1 MTKRILTLAM
11 TLLTTLGGALNVV
24 AQTWNFSVGGLT
36 GFQSS
41 YATDYTNITTDISN
55 TTGWELV
62 SNRDGRFK
70 IKAALSEEQ
79 QLTANSTVLEITRG
93 LYFATTSADL
103 RVDVAYNYLYLKKAT
118 MTLKNLKK
126 GQYVE
131 LKTKATSNEEANLG
145 YNFSVPTE
153 LEDTEGFG
161 THTSGTEQTNRG
173 KVKANGDITFSLNNN
188 GAAIQCISITVYAS
202 DGTTVLTKEQVIN
215 PDNETVGTP
224 SLTFDSGSNQVT
236 ITAGTSSYS
245 HLTTTYY
252 TTDNTDPASSETRL
266 SFTEASKSFV
276 ISENTTVRVITVS
289 TSGKSSSEA
298 SDTYTYT
305 APVTEINSVS
315 ISGLSVPVKGST
327 LTTIEGLNISTTGV
341 SISSITWDPA
351 TTPAAASTVYT
362 ATIVMEATSG
372 YQFASTV
379 TANAI
384 SGREATIT
392 HNSNTQISV
401 AYTFDATEAEATT
414 YTVTI
419 GNHNHGALGLSCVEE
434 GQTSGQAAV
443 GQTITIST
451 EPDVGY
457 TTGTVSAYKTEDDK
471 TKVTVTDKTSFVM
484 PDHNVTVKVTY
495 NKADLTVSSNVSGG
509 HGSLSFTS
517 NNADNT
523 KFQIGNTVTITV
535 THDNDY
541 KLKNNSLVATY
552 NTDQILVLTSA
563 GDNQYTFTMP
573 GYNVTVAAEFE
584 LESPAVTEISSVN
597 ISGLS
602 APVKGTALNTLSD
615 LSTSTTGVSIS
626 SISWSPTTT
635 PAAASTAY
643 TATIVMEATFGYQ
656 FALTVTANAISGK
669 EASVT
674 RNGNS
679 QITIVYSFDTTAA
692 DDPTGTEVSVSTEK
706 TWIFNDYTEE
716 TITSNQLNDGLYTRA
731 LTDRSWT
738 ISAVESQNLTIGG
751 KEISVSKI
759 ATASGGMNTPNTL
772 SLKTAN
778 ESTNSMKPAFAFN
791 TSVAGTCYVLLQ
803 EDAESHST
811 GYRQRI
817 YFGDGTNAITCPV
830 SSNGAG
836 NLGIEEISYTSTSA
850 GTFVVGATGSAC
862 KIYAIRFVPVPQH
875 KLTAT
880 SEAQGSIT
888 VMKGSENVTTAVASG
903 ADFDEGSSFT
913 LTATPNSSYAF
924 DKWTD
929 GNEQLVS
936 TENPY
941 TISSLS
947 NDVTLKAKYREKVT
961 YTFSVTN
968 PSSDEGT
975 ITVYK
980 NDEENPWTIV
990 SPVDEGTKIKL
1001 VATPKNGYTFVNWKN
1016 GEEIVSTNA
1025 TYTIESLSQ
1034 NMTLTATFIS
1044 SSSVVPVILTAGQ
1057 SNTDGR
1063 ISDAIPSDFKGLQHC
1078 YWSYCNAKSVPSGTF
1093 EEAYRKYTPGF
1104 SQYSP
1109 ASDCGANWAYDAV
1122 VYDLVG
1128 KALNSDFYVIKQ
1140 AKGNTSIS
1148 PDGGGCGVFWGADR
1162 IYRNVNST
1170 WGYDETWFDEN
1181 TSVNSGGLSLMKGFI
1196 ENIDA
1201 SMSALEDQGKL
1212 GEIKFM
1218 LWHQG
1223 ECDSKN
1229 GNTAFAYYENL
1240 KAVVN
1245 YIRNYLAT
1253 KYGEEYLTL
1262 PFICGTVAKNSGEYH
1277 AYVENALYRLQKD
1290 LTNFYVINMSL
1301 GTFIS
1306 DGIHFNQETA
1316 TRLGKK
1322 MYNKI
1327 VENGYISGI
1336 TVEVEDIDA
1345 QIYNDNVY
1353 DFQNWANV
1361 NTEAVTTVGAD
1372 ANTYKAISLANEEI
1386 STGSGL
1392 YLLNNPTKDNGMQ
1405 ADMPLNGRFA
1415 LSSVTSTADANGAV
1429 NFRISQRSNANT
1441 GLRTK
1446 ANTTVTLAILN
1457 LNPGD
1462 AVTIACSSNAIAFKS
1477 TNAYLATDE
1486 TKANVSE
1493 GDSWATGTKYIV
1505 KSGNRLDLTFG
1516 GNSQMFLYSV
1526 KINPG
1531 EGSETLAAPTITS
1544 EMEDGKAVV
1553 TITATTSWGNAADI
1567 YYTTN
1572 GVAPT
1577 SLSTK
1582 YTAPFTLTEAA
1593 TVKAIAVYES
1603 LTSDVAEELVSLVE
1617 PSAAVTY
1624 DFMGAYAADNNVSLA
1639 IGTEETSINYIRN
1652 NEPSNKSVNVKA
1664 IGLDPV
1670 NGRIAWQG
1678 GDVSITD
1685 KGLKTSARAFVIK
1698 YLKVGDKIRI
1708 EYDGEIYYA
1717 RSGNYGHS
1725 LKNLTTGDAI
1735 ENMTAYT
1742 VNSVDETNNYLA
1754 FWVPTSTTISQISIN
1769 QELTQKVMPTP
1780 KIKVKDEST
1789 FTYTI
1794 SYMNGAKL
1802 YYKKPGDSEYQTKT
1816 SGTSIDVQAT
1826 KLGKIEAYATM
1837 NGLTSGTAS
1846 VTANV
1851 PTKAIEDEDGTY
1863 DFAKVKEMMSSD
1875 YVLGFGD
1882 AVTVGGF
1889 TLYKP
1894 DAVVATTL
1902 DQFAFA
1908 PKLKADGNKQVSAN
1922 EWRLMAAGRLRAT
1935 KSAIADT
1942 LAVLSLTKG
1951 QYVTFTYSGAS
1962 LKYMSQS
1969 TAKLAEGT
1977 DVLTSKQAYEVLSDG
1992 VLLLTVPADEANYCD
2007 ITAITITGN
2016 EKVTPPTF
2024 TARDNANEVTLRLGT
2039 SSFGKT
2045 VTAYYTTDG
2054 TTPTTSSTAVTKTTT
2069 IKVDES
2075 CTIKAYCVSETGK
2088 ASTVAEYEISLE
2100 ASSKSPSVVYDWT
2113 NIVAHSDT
2121 IKFSGDEVRVVYQA
2135 YNSSESTWKS
2145 TASSHFQPASS
2156 FDNKVSVLNGYKSL
2170 QYNNDNQTI
2179 RLTQPLAIHNLGV
2192 GDEIVIFYSGGDLY
2206 SAYDEAHD
2214 SYTVDGSAAK
2224 AGMSIISGA
2233 LIKVTKTMYS
2243 NNYIVVTP
2251 RGTTNSV
2258 TYIQAIY
2265 INHATP
2271 SYASTPKVALYDVV
2285 DTTAIY
2291 RFTFSEGTMLHYILE
2306 KEGVELQGN
2315 NKGTYDL
2322 TIGTSDRIKAWA
2334 TSGTAVSDTLQTV
2347 LFAPTPA
2354 PSEEGGV
2361 DFTEASTDLPADL
2374 EVTLDPNKPVTV
2386 GGITLYKPT
2395 ALTAATFDNRFAFTE
2410 TNKSGKIRI
2419 RTNRTLM
2426 FAKGDNVN
2434 MGLLNLK
2441 QGDIVAFEF
2450 TGTIRIADGSSLS
2463 LESARAGT
2471 RESGTRADGDNLM
2484 ESGSAYVVQKDGSL
2498 LLTIELTEASA
2509 SINKM
2514 YVAAVPSKSKAAA
2527 IDFAT
2532 ASEEYET
2539 LAPGNAT
2546 GVFYNGKTTAQTFYR
2561 LTNETREL
2569 PIDGKISTE
2578 GGAGEIIN
2586 SGIKAGN
2593 RRIAI
2598 HALGKGDEI
2607 RIRFYGGNVTYEGHE
2622 TKGDI
2627 VRVNGKR
2634 LAPGDTLRS
2643 GDVLKVEY
2651 VDYLNNYVVLKL
2663 DSKVSISGIF
2673 INRDEVEKIWMPTIV
2688 DQGSNTV
2695 LITAGRSSMDNPVS
2709 TSYTIDGSE
2718 PTERNGTSG
2727 PYEEFDVQLLGG
2739 NIVTIKAVSY
2749 NNRGMYSKV
2758 ASLVIYASEMTDI
2771 PGITVDGNGQRQDVY
2786 DLYGR
2791 KVESL
2796 RRGQIYIVNGKKIFF
2811 K

>member
-11 TLLTTLGGALNVV
+11 TLLTALTTWADVNITGRAATNELFRLERQGDHAKYFISGGSFLRSSNLGGATESGELSNSWQVNADDRYV
-24 AQTWNFSVGGLT
+24 GFTLPTGFTFQQGDIITVTGGLNGNYSSGR
-36 GFQSS
+36 GF
-41 YATDYTNITTDISN
+41 T
-55 TTGWELV
+55 
-62 SNRDGRFK
+62 FK
-70 IKAALSEEQ
+70 
-79 QLTANSTVLEITRG
+79 
-93 LYFATTSADL
+93 D
-103 RVDVAYNYLYLKKAT
+103 
-118 MTLKNLKK
+118 
-126 GQYVE
+126 
-131 LKTKATSNEEANLG
+131 ATSNAS
-145 YNFSVPTE
+145 FSKAVE
-153 LEDTEGFG
+153 VE
-161 THTSGTEQTNRG
+161 SSY
-173 KVKANGDITFSLNNN
+173 KANKR
-188 GAAIQCISITVYAS
+188 
-202 DGTTVLTKEQVIN
+202 TTVSYSLAGGDAIIGKSSLYVYRA
-215 PDNETVGTP
+215 GT
-224 SLTFDSGSNQVT
+224 NAYVEKVT
-236 ITAGTSSYS
+236 ITRTGADDLVPEAVSNKTWDFATIFSSTSDDSSFGASIVNDDLYYAKSTNVKASGSSKYPRFTSSVSNNLNFATMQNGVAFMLAAGKGIVTVYQISDNAPKFYTKSGVSETELQFTAGTKDAETG
-245 HLTTTYY
+245 LTPHYYKYENAYDIPISIVRGSGNTYIAKIVVAPESVTTPTIDKTGTNEYTITPGTSNGGKAVTVSTYY
-252 TTDNTDPASSETRL
+252 TTDGFTPTSTSTPLPDNKKITITEEMTEIKVISISDFDAQSAVASQSVSYESGTTDITGATVTLSQNSFPYTGEVQAPSVTSVVLNGTTLSSETDYDVNTIENQTAIGDNYTVTVTGKGSYSGTATATWAITRGVGSI
-266 SFTEASKSFV
+266 SFSPASGSVYLGTTDFSVVASKV
-276 ISENTTVRVITVS
+276 GDGTVTY
-289 TSGKSSSEA
+289 SSSNTGVATIDE
-298 SDTYTYT
+298 STGLVN
-305 APVTEINSVS
+305 PVSAGT
-315 ISGLSVPVKGST
+315 
-327 LTTIEGLNISTTGV
+327 TTI
-341 SISSITWDPA
+341 
-351 TTPAAASTVYT
+351 T
-362 ATIVMEATSG
+362 ATVANGTNYDYATFTAT
-372 YQFASTV
+372 YQLTV
-379 TANAI
+379 TASSPVTHTLTVGVDDPSHGTVAI
-384 SGREATIT
+384 TVDGTAANSGDDVADGTSVSVSATA
-392 HNSNTQISV
+392 NSGYSFKNW
-401 AYTFDATEAEATT
+401 
-414 YTVTI
+414 
-419 GNHNHGALGLSCVEE
+419 G
-434 GQTSGQAAV
+434 
-443 GQTITIST
+443 ST
-451 EPDVGY
+451 E
-457 TTGTVSAYKTEDDK
+457 
-471 TKVTVTDKTSFVM
+471 
-484 PDHNVTVKVTY
+484 
-495 NKADLTVSSNVSGG
+495 LISNP
-509 HGSLSFTS
+509 
-517 NNADNT
+517 
-523 KFQIGNTVTITV
+523 
-535 THDNDY
+535 
-541 KLKNNSLVATY
+541 
-552 NTDQILVLTSA
+552 
-563 GDNQYTFTMP
+563 YTFTM
-573 GYNVTVAAEFE
+573 GSSDVTLTAIFE
-584 LESPAVTEISSVN
+584 E
-597 ISGLS
+597 
-602 APVKGTALNTLSD
+602 
-615 LSTSTTGVSIS
+615 
-626 SISWSPTTT
+626 T
-635 PAAASTAY
+635 PA
-643 TATIVMEATFGYQ
+643 EQ
-656 FALTVTANAISGK
+656 FVES
-669 EASVT
+669 E
-674 RNGNS
+674 
-679 QITIVYSFDTTAA
+679 Q
-692 DDPTGTEVSVSTEK
+692 
-706 TWIFNDYTEE
+706 TWIFNSVATNTQYKTVTSIGNGLYVRGSSGRSFSVSELSEAE
-716 TITSNQLNDGLYTRA
+716 TITFSDNYN
-731 LTDRSWT
+731 
-738 ISAVESQNLTIGG
+738 VE
-751 KEISVSKI
+751 VSKTLVAANAPNGSVP
-759 ATASGGMNTPNTL
+759 ATAGSADGMIGTVALNINTPGTLYVKLKATNWPSGDASGVRLILRAGSSGDAKHTITPTDNSTMYELKYTFTENTVAYL
-772 SLKTAN
+772 DTKG
-778 ESTNSMKPAFAFN
+778 
-791 TSVAGTCYVLLQ
+791 SVYP
-803 EDAESHST
+803 
-811 GYRQRI
+811 
-817 YFGDGTNAITCPV
+817 N
-830 SSNGAG
+830 
-836 NLGIEEISYTSTSA
+836 
-850 GTFVVGATGSAC
+850 
-862 KIYAIRFVPVPQH
+862 IYAIRFVPTPE
-875 KLTAT
+875 AT
-880 SEAQGSIT
+880 T
-888 VMKGSENVTTAVASG
+888 Y
-903 ADFDEGSSFT
+903 T
-913 LTATPNSSYAF
+913 LTATAGTGGTITIKDTGDNVISSGSSLAENGEYIITANADDTHEF
-924 DKWTD
+924 DCWKMG
-929 GNEQLVS
+929 GN
-936 TENPY
+936 
-941 TISSLS
+941 TISSG
-947 NDVTLKAKYREKVT
+947 NDDEIVSVSGKSLRVKMTKDISVEATFKVKVVKEKVT
-961 YTFSVTN
+961 
-968 PSSDEGT
+968 
-975 ITVYK
+975 
-980 NDEENPWTIV
+980 
-990 SPVDEGTKIKL
+990 L
-1001 VATPKNGYTFVNWKN
+1001 
-1016 GEEIVSTNA
+1016 
-1025 TYTIESLSQ
+1025 
-1034 NMTLTATFIS
+1034 
-1044 SSSVVPVILTAGQ
+1044 ILTAGQ

-1063 ISDAIPSDFKGLQHC
+1063 VPKSELPSGMTTGLDYC
-1078 YWSYCNAKSVPSGTF
+1078 YWSYCNAKDASGTF
-1093 EEAYRKYTPGF
+1093 TNKVYEVTDFA
-1104 SQYSP
+1104 QYSP
-1109 ASDCGANWAYDAV
+1109 SSDCGENWGYDAV

-1128 KALNSDFYVIKQ
+1128 KALGKNFYVVKQ
-1140 AKGNTSIS
+1140 AKGNTGIS
-1148 PDGGGCGVFWGADR
+1148 SKSGGCGLYWSANDVFLA
-1162 IYRNVNST
+1162 N
-1170 WGYDETWFDEN
+1170 N
-1181 TSVNSGGLSLMKGFI
+1181 TSANAGGKSLLMAFEDHI
-1196 ENIDA
+1196 AA
-1201 SMSALEDQGKL
+1201 SMAYLSDKEV
-1212 GEIKFM
+1212 EIPFM

-1223 ECDSKN
+1223 ECDSH
-1229 GNTAFAYYENL
+1229 TSAAYTVYHDSL
-1240 KAVVN
+1240 KAVITHV
-1245 YIRNYLAT
+1245 RKFLADS
-1253 KYGEEYLTL
+1253 YGEKYRTL
-1262 PFICGTVAKNSGEYH
+1262 PIICGTVAKNSQEYSGE
-1277 AYVENALYRLQKD
+1277 VEGALYRLQEED
-1290 LTNFYVINMSL
+1290 ANFHVINMSN
-1301 GTFIS
+1301 GTLL
-1306 DGIHFNQETA
+1306 DPYHFDA
-1316 TRLGKK
+1316 TSAQRLGKK
-1322 MYNKI
+1322 MFNMA
-1327 VENGYISGI
+1327 VEKELISGSQ
-1336 TVEVEDIDA
+1336 VSVDDIDA
-1345 QIYNDNVY
+1345 TNIYPEGVY
-1353 DFQNWANV
+1353 NFKVWSEV
-1361 NTEAVTTVGAD
+1361 NLNGTTFTNISLGDTEITLSGGQKV
-1372 ANTYKAISLANEEI
+1372 KAIQNMSGRQSSLE
-1386 STGSGL
+1386 
-1392 YLLNNPTKDNGMQ
+1392 
-1405 ADMPLNGRFA
+1405 LNGRFA
-1415 LSSVTSTADANGAV
+1415 
-1429 NFRISQRSNANT
+1429 ISDFTPASNAQNSAVSLRST
-1441 GLRTK
+1441 SGGNCGLR
-1446 ANTTVTLAILN
+1446 ANSGTSLTFSIQSLS
-1457 LNPGD
+1457 PGD
-1462 AVTIACSSNAIAFKS
+1462 AVTITCTSAALKFLSENAFLSDDNSKAAIA
-1477 TNAYLATDE
+1477 AE
-1486 TKANVSE
+1486 TQVIS
-1493 GDSWATGTKYIV
+1493 GTKYIV
-1505 KSGNRLDLTFG
+1505 KSGTSLDFTFG
-1516 GNSQMFLYSV
+1516 DTNSQS
-1526 KINPG
+1526 INCVTIAAG

-1572 GVAPT
+1572 GDDPT
-1577 SLSTK
+1577 TLSTK
-1582 YTAPFTLTEAA
+1582 YTAPFTLTAA
-1593 TVKAIAVYES
+1593 ATTVKAIAVYES

-1652 NEPSNKSVNVKA
+1652 NETSNRSVNVKA

-1685 KGLKTSARAFVIK
+1685 KGLKTSGRAFVIK
-1698 YLKVGDKIRI
+1698 DLKVGDKIRI

-1769 QELTQKVMPTP
+1769 KELTQKVMPTP

-1794 SYMNGAKL
+1794 SYMNGATL
-1802 YYKKPGDSEYQTKT
+1802 YYKKPGDSEYQTRT

-1922 EWRLMAAGRLRAT
+1922 EWRLMAAGRLRAM

-1951 QYVTFTYSGAS
+1951 QYVTFTYSGGAS

-2007 ITAITITGN
+2007 ITAISITGN

-2054 TTPTTSSTAVTKTTT
+2054 TAPTTSSTAVTKTTT

-2088 ASTVAEYEISLE
+2088 ASTVAEYEILLE
-2100 ASSKSPSVVYDWT
+2100 ASGKSPSVVYDWT

-2233 LIKVTKTMYS
+2233 MIKVTKTMFS

-2471 RESGTRADGDNLM
+2471 RESCTRADGDNLM

>member
-1 MTKRILTLAM
+1 METKTFTNNTMKRFLTLAIM
-11 TLLTTLGGALNVV
+11 MVCAIGAWAENYVTPESRTATNELFRLERQGDHAQYFISGGSFV
-24 AQTWNFSVGGLT
+24 
-36 GFQSS
+36 
-41 YATDYTNITTDISN
+41 
-55 TTGWELV
+55 
-62 SNRDGRFK
+62 R
-70 IKAALSEEQ
+70 
-79 QLTANSTVLEITRG
+79 ST
-93 LYFATTSADL
+93 
-103 RVDVAYNYLYLKKAT
+103 
-118 MTLKNLKK
+118 
-126 GQYVE
+126 
-131 LKTKATSNEEANLG
+131 NLG
-145 YNFSVPTE
+145 AAY
-153 LEDTEGFG
+153 
-161 THTSGTEQTNRG
+161 TSGTALDNTWQINAEDRYVGFTMPTGVTFKEGDVITITGGLKSTGTSKGFKLTDAASDPSFTQVVNLGSDYTTAYSKTNLSYTIQTNDGIIG
-173 KVKANGDITFSLNNN
+173 KGSLFIFRNGENAYLEKVVVTRPGADDMVPEAVGEKTWDLFSLAQTNNRNGNYYDHSAVNDNLFYAKEMREVKQSSEPLRWGLQFTSAVTNEFDFTTAEKALGFILPAGTHYITVCYVGDIYVKAKTGNSTSTLEGEVGNSNSNGSSCQFFTYTRNYETPIFISRKGSNNTTITKIIVSETDLVTTP
-188 GAAIQCISITVYAS
+188 AISQSDNTV
-202 DGTTVLTKEQVIN
+202 TIV
-215 PDNETVGTP
+215 
-224 SLTFDSGSNQVT
+224 SGSSNKGNSV
-236 ITAGTSSYS
+236 
-245 HLTTTYY
+245 TTYY
-252 TTDNTDPASSETRL
+252 TTDGSTPTASSSVYSEPITL
-266 SFTEASKSFV
+266 TQACTV
-276 ISENTTVRVITVS
+276 NAISISNESV
-289 TSGKSSSEA
+289 SSEVA
-298 SDTYTYT
+298 SLACTYT
-305 APVTEINSVS
+305 ATEV
-315 ISGLSVPVKGST
+315 
-327 LTTIEGLNISTTGV
+327 
-341 SISSITWDPA
+341 
-351 TTPAAASTVYT
+351 
-362 ATIVMEATSG
+362 
-372 YQFASTV
+372 
-379 TANAI
+379 
-384 SGREATIT
+384 
-392 HNSNTQISV
+392 
-401 AYTFDATEAEATT
+401 
-414 YTVTI
+414 
-419 GNHNHGALGLSCVEE
+419 
-434 GQTSGQAAV
+434 
-443 GQTITIST
+443 
-451 EPDVGY
+451 
-457 TTGTVSAYKTEDDK
+457 
-471 TKVTVTDKTSFVM
+471 
-484 PDHNVTVKVTY
+484 
-495 NKADLTVSSNVSGG
+495 
-509 HGSLSFTS
+509 
-517 NNADNT
+517 
-523 KFQIGNTVTITV
+523 
-535 THDNDY
+535 
-541 KLKNNSLVATY
+541 
-552 NTDQILVLTSA
+552 
-563 GDNQYTFTMP
+563 
-573 GYNVTVAAEFE
+573 
-584 LESPAVTEISSVN
+584 SSVN

-602 APVKGTALNTLSD
+602 APVKGEALKVLSD
-615 LSTSTTGVSIS
+615 LSTETEGITISGITWDPETTPAAASTAYIATITIAASTGYQFASTVTANAIAEKNGVVTRTDDTHISVAYTFDATAADDPVTHTLTVGVDDASHGTVALTVNEAAANSGDAVAEGASVTVTATAYSGYTFKNWGSAELTSNPYNFTMGSSDVSLTATFEAESPVVTEISSVDVTGLSAPVKGTALTTMDGLSTNTTGVSIS

-643 TATIVMEATFGYQ
+643 TATIVMEATSGYQ
-656 FALTVTANAISGK
+656 FASTVTANAISGK

-674 RNGNS
+674 RNGDS
-679 QITIVYSFDTTAA
+679 QITIVYSFNATAA

-716 TITSNQLNDGLYTRA
+716 TINSNQLNDGLYTRA
-731 LTDRSWT
+731 YTGRSWT

-803 EDAESHST
+803 EDTESHST

-862 KIYAIRFVPVPQH
+862 KIYAIRFVPTPE
-875 KLTAT
+875 AT
-880 SEAQGSIT
+880 T
-888 VMKGSENVTTAVASG
+888 Y
-903 ADFDEGSSFT
+903 T
-913 LTATPNSSYAF
+913 LTATAGTGGTITIKDTGDNVISSGSSLAENGEYIITANADDTHEF
-924 DKWTD
+924 DCWKMG
-929 GNEQLVS
+929 GN
-936 TENPY
+936 
-941 TISSLS
+941 TISSG
-947 NDVTLKAKYREKVT
+947 ND
-961 YTFSVTN
+961 
-968 PSSDEGT
+968 D
-975 ITVYK
+975 
-980 NDEENPWTIV
+980 
-990 SPVDEGTKIKL
+990 
-1001 VATPKNGYTFVNWKN
+1001 
-1016 GEEIVSTNA
+1016 EIVSVSGK
-1025 TYTIESLSQ
+1025 SLRVK
-1034 NMTLTATFIS
+1034 MTKDISVEATFKDK
-1044 SSSVVPVILTAGQ
+1044 VEKKKVTMILTAGQ

-1063 ISDAIPSDFKGLQHC
+1063 VPASELPSGMTGLENC
-1078 YWSYCNAKSVPSGTF
+1078 YWSYCNAKDASGTF
-1093 EEAYRKYTPGF
+1093 TNKVYEVTDFA
-1104 SQYSP
+1104 QYSP
-1109 ASDCGANWAYDAV
+1109 SSDCGENWGYDAV

-1128 KALNSDFYVIKQ
+1128 KALGKNFYVVKQ
-1140 AKGNTSIS
+1140 AKGNTGIS
-1148 PDGGGCGVFWGADR
+1148 SKSGGCGLYWSANDVFLA
-1162 IYRNVNST
+1162 N
-1170 WGYDETWFDEN
+1170 N
-1181 TSVNSGGLSLMKGFI
+1181 TSANNGGKSLLKAFEDHITSSMTYLSDK
-1196 ENIDA
+1196 EV
-1201 SMSALEDQGKL
+1201 
-1212 GEIKFM
+1212 EIPFM

-1223 ECDSKN
+1223 ECDSH
-1229 GNTAFAYYENL
+1229 TSAAYTVYHDSL
-1240 KAVVN
+1240 KAVITHV
-1245 YIRNYLAT
+1245 RNFLADS
-1253 KYGEEYLTL
+1253 YGEKYRTL
-1262 PFICGTVAKNSGEYH
+1262 PIICGTVAKNSQEYSGE
-1277 AYVENALYRLQKD
+1277 VEGALYRLQEED
-1290 LTNFYVINMSL
+1290 ANFHVINMSN
-1301 GTFIS
+1301 GTLL
-1306 DGIHFNQETA
+1306 DPYHFDA
-1316 TRLGKK
+1316 TSAQRLGKK
-1322 MYNKI
+1322 MFNMA
-1327 VENGYISGI
+1327 VEKGLISGSQ
-1336 TVEVEDIDA
+1336 VSVDDIDA
-1345 QIYNDNVY
+1345 TNIYPEGVY
-1353 DFQNWANV
+1353 NFKVWSEV
-1361 NTEAVTTVGAD
+1361 NLNGTTFTNISLGDTEITLSGGQKV
-1372 ANTYKAISLANEEI
+1372 KAIQNMSGRQSSLE
-1386 STGSGL
+1386 
-1392 YLLNNPTKDNGMQ
+1392 
-1405 ADMPLNGRFA
+1405 LNGRFA
-1415 LSSVTSTADANGAV
+1415 
-1429 NFRISQRSNANT
+1429 ISDFTPASNAQNSAVSLRST
-1441 GLRTK
+1441 SGGNCGLR
-1446 ANTTVTLAILN
+1446 ANSGTSLTFSIQSLS
-1457 LNPGD
+1457 PGD
-1462 AVTIACSSNAIAFKS
+1462 AVTITCTSAALKFLSENAFLSDDNSKAAIA
-1477 TNAYLATDE
+1477 AE
-1486 TKANVSE
+1486 TQVIS
-1493 GDSWATGTKYIV
+1493 GTKYIV
-1505 KSGNRLDLTFG
+1505 KSGTSLDFTFG
-1516 GNSQMFLYSV
+1516 DTNSQS
-1526 KINPG
+1526 INCVTIAAG

-1572 GVAPT
+1572 GDEPT

-1582 YTAPFTLTEAA
+1582 YTAPFTLTAAA
-1593 TVKAIAVYES
+1593 TVKAIAVYGS

-1624 DFMGAYAADNNVSLA
+1624 DFMGAYTADNNVSLA
-1639 IGTEETSINYIRN
+1639 IEEGDGTAIYFVRNTDSSIANR
-1652 NEPSNKSVNVKA
+1652 SVNVNTLGVNTA
-1664 IGLDPV
+1664 ALPV

-1678 GDVSITD
+1678 GSVSITD
-1685 KGLKTSARAFVIK
+1685 KGLKTSGRAFVIK
-1698 YLKVGDKIRI
+1698 DLKLGDKIRI

-1717 RSGNYGHS
+1717 RSEYNGGYGHT
-1725 LKNLTTGDAI
+1725 LKDLTAGDAI

-1769 QELTQKVMPTP
+1769 QDLTQKVMPTP
-1780 KIKVKDEST
+1780 KITVKDAST

-1794 SYMNGAKL
+1794 SYMNGATL

-1837 NGLTSGTAS
+1837 NGLTSGTTS

-1922 EWRLMAAGRLRAT
+1922 EWRLMAAGRLRAM

-1951 QYVTFTYSGAS
+1951 QYVTFTYSGGAS

-2007 ITAITITGN
+2007 ITAISITGN

-2054 TTPTTSSTAVTKTTT
+2054 TAPTTSSTAVTKTTT

-2100 ASSKSPSVVYDWT
+2100 ASGKSPSVVYDWT

-2233 LIKVTKTMYS
+2233 MIKVTKTMFS

-2651 VDYLNNYVVLKL
+2651 IDYLNNYVVLKL

>member
-11 TLLTTLGGALNVV
+11 TLLTAFNVFGQQAARLGRV
-24 AQTWNFSVGGLT
+24 AYWDLT
-36 GFQSS
+36 Q
-41 YATDYTNITTDISN
+41 DYSAET
-55 TTGWELV
+55 
-62 SNRDGRFK
+62 
-70 IKAALSEEQ
+70 KAALANDAQWNKSSSNYRYGMK
-79 QLTANSTVLEITRG
+79 LTDEAVIYNGSDILSGLKFTVTDGNKLVFTNTLLQVQKSSGLKIALPVLSAGNVIEIT
-93 LYFATTSADL
+93 TTCKDSK
-103 RVDVAYNYLYLKKAT
+103 Y
-118 MTLKNLKK
+118 
-126 GQYVE
+126 
-131 LKTKATSNEEANLG
+131 
-145 YNFSVPTE
+145 
-153 LEDTEGFG
+153 
-161 THTSGTEQTNRG
+161 
-173 KVKANGDITFSLNNN
+173 
-188 GAAIQCISITVYAS
+188 
-202 DGTTVLTKEQVIN
+202 
-215 PDNETVGTP
+215 
-224 SLTFDSGSNQVT
+224 LTFDGKTADTDFSKTTAPNATTESQTYKYKILEGKGGNDYVLIPHEVNDKNTLDITSIKIYESDASDTPTKSWIFSETYTTLSTSFIESNHTWSWSSNGYYPSSKYSAAQVLNIPFAVGNPNNGISELDGLTFITGSNNNDNNKIRVDATSGKKGIYLVGGSSDNAFAVGVVVVPITRTGSKVKITESTSGAVKQWSGSTEDVTGTASENGYFTASANPFYFRRYGKSDVRITGIAVLDNFATVSDNNPSNGSLAYASTGNEVTKDESGTDVVNGFFCGSTIT
-236 ITAGTSSYS
+236 ITATPDDGYELSS
-245 HLTTTYY
+245 LTGTYY
-252 TTDNTDPASSETRL
+252 QNGENTAVELTITGDGNTR
-266 SFTEASKSFV
+266 SFTM
-276 ISENTTVRVITVS
+276 
-289 TSGKSSSEA
+289 
-298 SDTYTYT
+298 
-305 APVTEINSVS
+305 
-315 ISGLSVPVKGST
+315 
-327 LTTIEGLNISTTGV
+327 
-341 SISSITWDPA
+341 PA
-351 TTPAAASTVYT
+351 TGDVNIVATFTNNSTP
-362 ATIVMEATSG
+362 
-372 YQFASTV
+372 
-379 TANAI
+379 
-384 SGREATIT
+384 
-392 HNSNTQISV
+392 SV
-401 AYTFDATEAEATT
+401 TT
-414 YTVTI
+414 YTV
-419 GNHNHGALGLSCVEE
+419 S
-434 GQTSGQAAV
+434 
-443 GQTITIST
+443 
-451 EPDVGY
+451 
-457 TTGTVSAYKTEDDK
+457 
-471 TKVTVTDKTSFVM
+471 
-484 PDHNVTVKVTY
+484 
-495 NKADLTVSSNVSGG
+495 VSSPS
-509 HGSLSFTS
+509 HGSLEVLPTE
-517 NNADNT
+517 AAEAE
-523 KFQIGNTVTITV
+523 TVTITV
-535 THDNDY
+535 TPEDGY
-541 KLKNNSLVATY
+541 KLKENTLIATY
-552 NTDQILVLTSA
+552 NNDQTLQLTSA
-563 GDNQYTFTMP
+563 GNNQYTFTMP

-584 LESPAVTEISSVN
+584 AESPAVTEISSVN
-597 ISGLS
+597 IAGLS
-602 APVKGTALNTLSD
+602 APVKGSALTTKND
-615 LSTSTTGVSIS
+615 LSTSPEGVSIS
-626 SISWSPTTT
+626 SISWDPNATT
-635 PAAASTAY
+635 AAASTAY
-643 TATIVMEATFGYQ
+643 TATIVMATASGYQ
-656 FALTVTANAISGK
+656 FASTVTANAISGK
-669 EASVT
+669 EAIVT
-674 RNGNS
+674 PNGNS

-716 TITSNQLNDGLYTRA
+716 TINSNQLNDGLYTRA

-759 ATASGGMNTPNTL
+759 ATASGGMYTPNTL

-903 ADFDEGSSFT
+903 ADFDEGSSFI
-913 LTATPNSSYAF
+913 LTATPNFGYAF

-1063 ISDAIPSDFKGLQHC
+1063 ISDAIPSDFRGLQHC

-1104 SQYSP
+1104 SPYSP
-1109 ASDCGANWAYDAV
+1109 ASDCGVNWAYDAV

-1128 KALNSDFYVIKQ
+1128 KALNSALNSDFYVIKQ

-1170 WGYDETWFDEN
+1170 WGYDETWFDKN
-1181 TSVNSGGLSLMKGFI
+1181 TSVNSGGLSLLKGFI

-1201 SMSALEDQGKL
+1201 SMSALENQGKL

-1327 VENGYISGI
+1327 VENGYISDS

-1415 LSSVTSTADANGAV
+1415 LSSVTSSADANGAV

-1516 GNSQMFLYSV
+1516 GSSQMFLYSV
-1526 KINPG
+1526 KIALG
-1531 EGSETLAAPTITS
+1531 EGAETLAAPTITS
-1544 EMEDGKAVV
+1544 EMEDGKAKV

-1577 SLSTK
+1577 TSSPK

-1593 TVKAIAVYES
+1593 TVKAIAVYGS

-1624 DFMGAYAADNNVSLA
+1624 DFMGAYTADNNVSLA
-1639 IGTEETSINYIRN
+1639 IEEGDGTAIYFVRN
-1652 NEPSNKSVNVKA
+1652 TENRSVNVNTLGVNTA
-1664 IGLDPV
+1664 ALPV

-1685 KGLKTSARAFVIK
+1685 KGLKTSSRAFVIK
-1698 YLKVGDKIRI
+1698 DLKLGDKIRI

-1717 RSGNYGHS
+1717 RSEYNGGYGNT
-1725 LKNLTTGDAI
+1725 LKDLAAGDAI

-1794 SYMNGAKL
+1794 SYMNGATL

-1837 NGLTSGTAS
+1837 NGLTSGTTS

-1922 EWRLMAAGRLRAT
+1922 EWRLMAAGRLRAM

-1951 QYVTFTYSGAS
+1951 QYVTFTYSGGAS

-1992 VLLLTVPADEANYCD
+1992 VLLLTVPADEANCD
-2007 ITAITITGN
+2007 ITAISITGN

-2054 TTPTTSSTAVTKTTT
+2054 TAPTTSSTAVTKTTT

-2100 ASSKSPSVVYDWT
+2100 ASGKSPSVVYDWT

-2156 FDNKVSVLNGYKSL
+2156 FDNKVSVLSGYKSL

-2233 LIKVTKTMYS
+2233 MIKVTKTMFS